1 LGVFVSLFVVAMLA
15 TPVFAVPPTRG
26 TFSQVVVEVEVSP
39 GETFMTG
46 DVEHSRD
53 STNAAYLYGAPWG
66 NSLPESGSI
75 KTTSKVNHVTG
86 IGYTIAKAYATYDT
100 GTVLGT
106 INVKLLGYG
115 PYIYTGPTFSFTLPG
130 GISGTFTQGT
140 TYGGILFEGIGV
152 KHGVSGNLKGLVT
165 QETFTG
171 VVILMGPLAG
181 LSLVDNTVTYKLPG

>member
-1 LGVFVSLFVVAMLA
+1 MLA

-46 DVEHSRD
+46 DVAHSRD

-86 IGYTIAKAYATYDT
+86 IGYTIAKAYSTYAT
-100 GTVLGT
+100 GTVVGT

-115 PYIYTGPTFSFTLPG
+115 PYIYMGPTFSFDLPG
-130 GISGTFTQGT
+130 KSGTFTQGL
-140 TYGGILFEGIGV
+140 TYVGVLFEGIGV
-152 KHGVSGNLKGLVT
+152 KHGVSGDLKGLET
-165 QETFTG
+165 KETFTG
-171 VVILMGPLAG
+171 VVVLFGPLAG
-181 LSLVDNTVTYKLPG
+181 LSLVDNTVTYKHNA